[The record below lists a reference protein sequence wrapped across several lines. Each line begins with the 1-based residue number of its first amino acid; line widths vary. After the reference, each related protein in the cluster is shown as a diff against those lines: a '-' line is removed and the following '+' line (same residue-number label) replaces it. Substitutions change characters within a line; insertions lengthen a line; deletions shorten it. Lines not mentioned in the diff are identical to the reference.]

1 MPSLTIFRRQAN
13 SALTASSRIITQQG
27 IQPGQTVIQRHHI
40 LLLGLLAVLTVCSLF
55 FSLLTGSVELSL
67 RDVFLAL
74 AGDDSSLNSQVLR
87 EIRIPRTLAGFATGG
102 LLAMSGVIMQVLLR
116 NPLADPYILGIS
128 GGAAV
133 GALSAILLGLGGLWL
148 NNAAFFGALLSIVLV
163 FGIANRFGQWSV
175 TRLLL
180 TGVVISA
187 GWGAVI
193 NVLLT
198 TSSSNTVQSMLFWLM
213 GDLSQ
218 SQVGIGHFL
227 LLFAGLATALLFSRS
242 LNVLVRGELVA
253 AGLGV
258 DIERLRI
265 LLYFAASLFTASAV
279 TVAGSVGFVGLII
292 PHMLRLLG
300 ARDHRILFPGAVL
313 LGGSFLVIADSLA
326 RSVVAPQQLPVGVVT
341 AIIGVPSFLI
351 ILRSTIS
358 K

>member
-1 MPSLTIFRRQAN
+1 LIQTRHFYLLLLLAFVAILSLLFSLSSGSIAVPLPDVL
-13 SALTASSRIITQQG
+13 SALTG
-27 IQPGQTVIQRHHI
+27 E
-40 LLLGLLAVLTVCSLF
+40 
-55 FSLLTGSVELSL
+55 TGSLSSQIIQDL
-67 RDVFLAL
+67 RL
-74 AGDDSSLNSQVLR
+74 
-87 EIRIPRTLAGFATGG
+87 PRTVAGFTTGA

-133 GALSAILLGLGGLWL
+133 GALSAIMLGLAGIWL
-148 NNAAFFGALLSIVLV
+148 TQFALVGALLSIVLV
-163 FGIANRFGQWSV
+163 FGVANRYGAWSV

-187 GWGAVI
+187 GWGAII

-198 TSSSNTVQSMLFWLM
+198 TSSTNTVQSMLFWIM

-218 SQVGIGHFL
+218 SQVSPLHLIL
-227 LLFAGLATALLFSRS
+227 LVLALVGAMFISRS

-258 DIERLRI
+258 NLARLRI
-265 LLYFAASLFTASAV
+265 GLYLAASLLTATAV
-279 TVAGSVGFVGLII
+279 TLAGSVGFVGLVI

-300 ARDHRILFPGAVL
+300 ARDHRILIPGSAL
-313 LGGSFLVIADSLA
+313 LGGSFLVIADTLA
-326 RSVVAPQQLPVGVVT
+326 RTVVAPQQLPVGVVT
-341 AIIGVPSFLI
+341 AIIGVPAFLI